1 MKKIFLYMILLLTV
15 IASCKKEKDLNVDIT
30 KSNLDTYAKGS
41 LDEWLDNNFLNPYN
55 IEVLYRFDR
64 YQADISKEVAPVKED
79 KVQPIMEGVDA
90 VFIKPYLE
98 MTGKGFLL
106 PLLPKEI
113 ALFGSGEY
121 SDNQLTL
128 GTADAGRQINLYVVN
143 SYDRNSFESVMGTPE
158 RPAAFHTMHHEF
170 VHILNQNI
178 PVPPSFEDIS
188 GNYVGASWVGAAN
201 PTSVARNFGFITR
214 YSRNNK
220 NEDFAE
226 MASTLLVGGQNQF
239 EWYLNQ
245 ATDPTAVTKLRKKE
259 QAVVDYYKSSFGLD
273 FRTLQDKV
281 RTAIETYAPVTKL
294 PLSFWLNE
302 GSFKGFTADRT
313 AANQA
318 PAFNTAYVNAAN
330 LLLTSPSRLSLRPTV
345 ELVFADV
352 IEDREN
358 MILKFTAGDFSF
370 WYDLTANIT
379 VGEPG
384 TLKLTL
390 ATTQGTTTPYA
401 NGDFIKTQMK
411 PILDYFTTKT
421 FTIKWVENIFP
432 GSKNSRMGFFDSTTG
447 QLAFHATIQR

>member
-15 IASCKKEKDLNVDIT
+15 MASCKKEKDLNVDIT

-41 LDEWLDNNFLNPYN
+41 LDEWLGNTFLNPYN

-64 YQADISKEVAPVKED
+64 YQADISKEIAPVMED
-79 KVQPIMEGVDA
+79 KVQPLMEGVEA

-98 MTGKGFLL
+98 MTSKGFLL

-121 SDNQLTL
+121 SNDQVTL

-143 SYDRNSFESVMGTPE
+143 SYDKADFESVMGTEE

-188 GNYVGASWVGAAN
+188 GNYVGASWVGSAN
-201 PTSVARNFGFITR
+201 FTPVARNFGFITR

-226 MASTLLVGGQNQF
+226 MASTLLVEGQNHF

-245 ATDPTAVTKLRKKE
+245 ATDATAVPKLRKKE
-259 QAVVDYYKSSFGLD
+259 QAVVDYYKSSFGID
-273 FRTLQDKV
+273 FRVLQGKV

-294 PLSFWLNE
+294 SLTYWLNK

-313 AANQA
+313 ALNQV
-318 PAFNTAYVNAAN
+318 PAFTTAYNTANTLVTAQVGAA
-330 LLLTSPSRLSLRPTV
+330 LRPTV
-345 ELVFADV
+345 ELVFTDVVAD
-352 IEDREN
+352 RSK
-358 MILKFTAGDFSF
+358 MILKFTAGNFSF
-370 WYDLTANIT
+370 WYDLTANIV
-379 VGEPG
+379 VGDPG
-384 TLKLTL
+384 TLKLTI
-390 ATTQGTTTPYA
+390 AATQGTSVAYN
-401 NGDFIKTQMK
+401 NGKAVQTNMKT
-411 PILDYFTTKT
+411 ILDYFTTKT
-421 FTIKWVENIFP
+421 FTINWIENIFP
-432 GSKNSRMGFFDSTTG
+432 GSKNDRMGFFDSTTG
-447 QLAFHATIQR
+447 QLAFYATIQK